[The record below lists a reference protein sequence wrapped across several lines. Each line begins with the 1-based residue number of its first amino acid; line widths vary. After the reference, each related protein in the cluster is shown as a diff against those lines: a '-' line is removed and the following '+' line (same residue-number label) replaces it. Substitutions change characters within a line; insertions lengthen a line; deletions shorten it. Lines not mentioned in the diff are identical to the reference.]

1 MTHRNFY
8 VQKNKQ
14 PQQHQNHYNTKQQLQ
29 KTNVTK
35 SPPPS
40 PPNSA
45 LPPPHTH
52 SNRTYSVA
60 FLLKFQPSCL
70 EVPRNSQI
78 PPELAVERRQTAG
91 GKKPTNT
98 DSVESFHRNV
108 VSLTNKLTNEN
119 FQSIS
124 EKIEMTITSALE
136 TLPDPGAFLGAVVE
150 VIFEK
155 AVREPRFADTY
166 SQLCVSLAE
175 IPPTKNGIS
184 FKKLLLHKCQQEF
197 ESPPQTLES
206 SGCLDPEEI
215 KNRLTDRNNGVPQC
229 IGALFLRGLISEK
242 IIHYCLRTLL
252 TVNEADLLKFG
263 SLMTLIGKTIDHPK
277 ARVLMDA
284 YFAKIE
290 TMTKDKTISTR
301 TRFKLSDVIDLR
313 NNNWQSK
320 RLQIPPIKSEV
331 NKGLNVQEGR

>member
-1 MTHRNFY
+1 MKHQNLY

-14 PQQHQNHYNTKQQLQ
+14 PQHQSNHNNYNTKQQLK

-40 PPNSA
+40 PPSMKSQW
-45 LPPPHTH
+45 PSH
-52 SNRTYSVA
+52 SRTYSLA
-60 FLLKFQPSCL
+60 FLLKLQPSCL

-78 PPELAVERRQTAG
+78 PPELAVERKQPAG
-91 GKKPTNT
+91 VKKPNT
-98 DSVESFHRNV
+98 DSVESFQRNV

-119 FQSIS
+119 LQSIT
-124 EKIEMTITSALE
+124 EKIDMTITSALE

-155 AVREPRFADTY
+155 AVRESRFADTY
-166 SQLCVSLAE
+166 SQLCVSLSE
-175 IPPTKNGIS
+175 IPPAKNGIS

-215 KNRLTDRNNGVPQC
+215 KNRLTDRNNGVPQF

-252 TVNEADLLKFG
+252 TANEADLLKFG

-290 TMTKDKTISTR
+290 TMSKDKTISTR

-313 NNNWQSK
+313 KNNWQSK